1 MNSKMI
7 CSMILAATM
16 VTGVSVAS
24 VAHAEGEDGITAAG
38 LEWQAANG
46 NASVPATE
54 WYAASPVQR
63 VQLSHQYDGGTPP
76 ALDNHG
82 RG

>member
-7 CSMILAATM
+7 CSMILAAAM

-46 NASVPATE
+46 NALVPATE
-54 WYAASPVQR
+54 
-63 VQLSHQYDGGTPP
+63 
-76 ALDNHG
+76 
-82 RG
+82 